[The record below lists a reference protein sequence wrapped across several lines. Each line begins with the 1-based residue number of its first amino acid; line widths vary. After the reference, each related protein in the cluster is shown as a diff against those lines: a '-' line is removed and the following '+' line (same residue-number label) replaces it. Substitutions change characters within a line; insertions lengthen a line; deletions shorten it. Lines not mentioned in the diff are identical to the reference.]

1 MQTSF
6 QSDDTATNGARSQSR
21 PVNSYNEWDPL
32 EEIIVG
38 RLDGAVIPSNH
49 ISINISVPRRVIPLF
64 ALFAGMRYPQFMI
77 KPAEREIERLI
88 EVLRGEGVTVH
99 QPEALDGREWI
110 RTPYWKSRGFC
121 TACPRDG
128 FLVVGD
134 EIIETPMPW
143 RCRHFEG
150 LAYRKLFRNYH
161 RSGARW
167 TSAPRPRLADDL
179 YEKNFRVPRPDEPM
193 RYVISEAEPVF
204 DAADFTRCGRD
215 IFVTRSNVTNL
226 SGIDWLRR
234 HLGPDYRIHLIESKC
249 RQPMHIDSTFIP
261 LAPGK
266 AMINPDFVDVD
277 RLPPLLK
284 KWDIFKAPRPE
295 RAPGQI
301 ISLCSPWL
309 SMNVLMLDPKRVIVE
324 HHQKS
329 MIRALKDWGF
339 EPIPLPFTHFAPFG
353 GAFHCATLDI
363 RRRGTLQSYFD

>member
-1 MQTSF
+1 MHPSTQLDRPSTTT
-6 QSDDTATNGARSQSR
+6 QGPC

-49 ISINISVPRRVIPLF
+49 ISINISVPRRVRPLF
-64 ALFAGMRYPQFMI
+64 SLFAGIRYPGFMV

-88 EVLRGEGVTVH
+88 EVLRGEGVTVR
-99 QPEALDGREWI
+99 QPDPLDGRQWI

-150 LAYRKLFRNYH
+150 LAYRKLFQEYH
-161 RSGARW
+161 RYGARW
-167 TSAPRPRLADDL
+167 TSAPRPSLKDDL
-179 YEKNFRVPRPDEPM
+179 YDFNFTVPKDHEPM
-193 RYVISEAEPVF
+193 RYVITEAEPVF

-226 SGIDWLRR
+226 SGIDWLRQ
-234 HLGPDYRIHLIESKC
+234 HLGEDYRIHILESKC

-261 LAPGK
+261 LGPGK
-266 AMINPDFVDVD
+266 VMVNPDFIDVD
-277 RLPPLLK
+277 RLPPILK
-284 KWDIFKAPRPE
+284 KWDVLQAPRPDK
-295 RAPGQI
+295 APGQI
-301 ISLCSPWL
+301 ISLCSAWL
-309 SMNVLMLDPKRVIVE
+309 SMNTLMLDHKRIIVE

-329 MIRALKDWGF
+329 MIRALKDWGL
-339 EPIPLPFTHFAPFG
+339 EPIPLPFTSFAPFG